1 MVWVDAPAGASCI
14 LQKHCLIFLS
24 AKSPVLRVD
33 APAGAFCNLKNPVLH
48 VFVYTCS
55 VLRVDAP
62 AGAFCFLGKHP
73 LIFLSVYKPCVMG
86 GHSRR
91 GFSFSSK
98 THCYLIFECPGDS
111 FGIILA
117 PFWHNVGSPAPIC
130 TPKKPEVKKGIIS
143 G

>member
-1 MVWVDAPAGASCI
+1 MLRVDAPAGASCI

-62 AGAFCFLGKHP
+62 AGAFCFLRKRP

-98 THCYLIFECPGDS
+98 THCYLIFECPRDS

-117 PFWHNVGSPAPIC
+117 PFGTMLALRPQSAPPRSPKS
-130 TPKKPEVKKGIIS
+130 KKA
-143 G
+143 